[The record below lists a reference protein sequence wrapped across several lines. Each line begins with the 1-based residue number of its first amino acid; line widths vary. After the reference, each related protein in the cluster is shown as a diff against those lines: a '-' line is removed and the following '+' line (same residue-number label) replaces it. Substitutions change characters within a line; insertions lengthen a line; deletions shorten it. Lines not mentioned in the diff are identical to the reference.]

1 MPFIKLNFRPGV
13 NRDQTNYTNEGGWW
27 ACDKVRFLSGQ
38 PQKIGG
44 WQEVFNNTFL
54 GICRQ
59 MFGWISGSYDNFL
72 ALGTTKKV
80 YIETGTT
87 FYDVTPLRA
96 TTTAGDVTFA
106 AVNGSSVITVS
117 DTSFGS
123 SAGDFVTFSGAL
135 TLSGGL
141 STGTIAGTS
150 TGSATFTAVSQ
161 DSTSG
166 DGYGAEFTI
175 TADGAGGY
183 TLDAITTAGNAYA
196 VSDTLVILGT
206 DLGGATPANDAT
218 ITVTAVTSGNITA
231 AVLNQNYEIATVV
244 NANSYTIIAKDPNT
258 GSPVTANS
266 FDSGNGGASVVG
278 EYEIPIGNEINTFG
292 YGWGAGGW
300 SRGTWGSGATTPIV
314 ITQRDWWFDN
324 FEDNLIMNIRNGAI
338 YYWAYNGIP
347 STARAVLLSSLPDAA
362 DVPDNAMQTLVSQ
375 NDGHVLAFGCQPY
388 GAAPGVSDP
397 LLIRWASRNAPYFW
411 TPGNSVTVPPANA
424 DITSAGFIRISRGSR
439 IVRAIA
445 SRQEIVVFTNST
457 VYSLQFLGTN
467 EVFGLQELGD
477 NISILGP
484 RAVTTINNVVYW
496 MGQDKFYAYGGRV
509 ETLPCTLRNH
519 VFQNINFS
527 QADQIVCSTNE
538 AYTEVW
544 WFYPS
549 ANSNTVDSY
558 VVYNYLEN
566 IWYYGNLARTAW
578 IDNPLRPY
586 PQAVGYE
593 QLLFN
598 QEIGNDANGA
608 PIEAY
613 IESSDF
619 DIGDGEQFMLTRRM
633 IPDISFDASQ
643 SSTPEVTL
651 AIRPRNFP
659 GSTPQADSFDSQRV
673 IRSSVGT
680 YTNEIFVRARARQMA
695 LKISSDDLGVQ
706 WQLGSPRLDA
716 RTDGKQ

>member
-1 MPFIKLNFRPGV
+1 MPFIKLDFKPGV
-13 NRDQTNYTNEGGWW
+13 NRDQTNYRNEGGWW
-27 ACDKVRFLSGQ
+27 ACDKIRFLSGQ

-44 WQEVFNNTFL
+44 WLQIFNDTFL

-59 MFGWISGSYDNFL
+59 MFGWITTNSDNFL

-80 YIETGTT
+80 YIESGTT
-87 FYDVTPLRA
+87 FYDITPLRA

-106 AVNGSSVITVS
+106 ATDGSSVITVS

-123 SAGDFVTFSGAL
+123 SAGDFVTFSDAL
-135 TLSGGL
+135 TLSGGIT
-141 STGTIAGTS
+141 TGTIAGTS
-150 TGSATFTAVSQ
+150 TGSATFTTVSQ

-231 AVLNQNYEIATVV
+231 AVLNQNYEIATVI
-244 NANSYTIIAKDPNT
+244 NANSYTIIAKDPTT
-258 GSPVTANS
+258 GLPVTANAS
-266 FDSGNGGASVVG
+266 DSGNGGALVVG
-278 EYEIPIGNEINTFG
+278 EYEIPVGNEINFIG
-292 YGWGAGGW
+292 YGWGAGAW
-300 SRGTWGSGATTPIV
+300 SRGSWGSGSPTPVV

-324 FEDNLIMNIRNGAI
+324 FDNDLVMNIRNGPI
-338 YYWAYNGIP
+338 YYWVYNAIP
-347 STARAVLLSSLPDAA
+347 SSNRAVLLSSIMGAT
-362 DVPDNAMQTLVSQ
+362 DVPDSAMQTLISQ
-375 NDGHVLAFGCQPY
+375 NDKHLLAFGCQPY
-388 GAAPGVSDP
+388 NASPGVFDP
-397 LLIRWASRNAPYFW
+397 LLIRWASQDDPLMWEPLPTN
-411 TPGNSVTVPPANA
+411 
-424 DITSAGFIRISRGSR
+424 SAGFIRVSRGSK

-445 SRQEIVVFTNST
+445 SRQEIVVFTDST
-457 VYSLQFLGTN
+457 VYSLQFLGTSD
-467 EVFGLQELGD
+467 VFSLQELGD
-477 NISILGP
+477 NTSIIGP

-496 MGQDKFYAYGGRV
+496 MGQDKFYMYGGRV

-519 VFQNINFS
+519 VFQNINFN

-549 ANSNTVDSY
+549 ANSNTNDRY
-558 VVYNYLEN
+558 VVYNYLER
-566 IWYYGNLARTAW
+566 IWYYGNMARTAW
-578 IDNPLRPY
+578 IDNPLREY

-608 PIEAY
+608 PLEAY

-619 DIGDGEQFMLTRRM
+619 DLVDGEHFMLTRRM

-659 GSTPQADSFDSQRV
+659 GSTQQADSFDSQRV

-695 LKISSDDLGVQ
+695 LKISSDGLGVQ

-716 RTDGKQ
+716 RPDGKQ

>member
-44 WQEVFNNTFL
+44 WVQSFSDTFL

-59 MFGWISGSYDNFL
+59 MFGWITTNSDNFL

-80 YIETGTT
+80 YIESGTT
-87 FYDVTPLRA
+87 FYDITPLRA

-106 AVNGSSVITVS
+106 ATNGSSVITVS
-117 DTSFGS
+117 DTAFGS
-123 SAGDFVTFSGAL
+123 SAGDFVTFSG
-135 TLSGGL
+135 
-141 STGTIAGTS
+141 
-150 TGSATFTAVSQ
+150 V
-161 DSTSG
+161 D
-166 DGYGAEFTI
+166 
-175 TADGAGGY
+175 ADG
-183 TLDAITTAGNAYA
+183 
-196 VSDTLVILGT
+196 LGV
-206 DLGGATPANDAT
+206 G
-218 ITVTAVTSGNITA
+218 GNITQ
-231 AVLNQNYEIATVV
+231 AVLEQNYEIATVISV
-244 NANSYTIIAKDPNT
+244 NSYTIIAKDPTT
-258 GSPVTANS
+258 GLPVTANAS
-266 FDSGNGGASVVG
+266 DSGNGGALVVG
-278 EYEIPIGNEINTFG
+278 EYEIPVGNEINFIG
-292 YGWGAGGW
+292 YGWGAGAW
-300 SRGTWGSGATTPIV
+300 SRGGWGSGSSVPLV
-314 ITQRDWWFDN
+314 ILQRDWWFDN
-324 FEDNLIMNIRNGAI
+324 FDNDLVMNIRNGPI
-338 YYWAYNGIP
+338 YYWTYNAIP
-347 STARAVLLSSLPDAA
+347 STNRAVLLSSIMGAT
-362 DVPDNAMQTLVSQ
+362 DVPDNAMQILVSQ
-375 NDGHVLAFGCQPY
+375 NDKHLLAFGCQPY
-388 GAAPGVSDP
+388 NASPGVFDP
-397 LLIRWASRNAPYFW
+397 LLIRWASQDDPLMWEPLPTN
-411 TPGNSVTVPPANA
+411 
-424 DITSAGFIRISRGSR
+424 SAGFIRVSRGSK
-439 IVRAIA
+439 IVRVIA

-457 VYSLQFLGTN
+457 LYSLQYLGTSD
-467 EVFGLQELGD
+467 VFSLQELAD

-496 MGQDKFYAYGGRV
+496 MGQDKFYMYGGRV

-519 VFQNINFS
+519 VFQNINFNQS
-527 QADQIVCSTNE
+527 DQIICSTNE

-566 IWYYGNLARTAW
+566 IWYYGNMARTAW
-578 IDNPLRPY
+578 IDNPLRQY

-593 QLLFN
+593 RILFD
-598 QEIGNDANGA
+598 QEFGNNANGA
-608 PIEAY
+608 PLEAY

-633 IPDISFDASQ
+633 IPDINFDASQ

-659 GSTPQADSFDSQRV
+659 GSTQQADSFDSQRV
-673 IRSSVGT
+673 IKSSIGT

-695 LKISSDDLGVQ
+695 LKISSDALGVQ

>member
-1 MPFIKLNFRPGV
+1 MPFIKLDFKPGV
-13 NRDQTNYTNEGGWW
+13 NRDQTNYRNEGGWW
-27 ACDKVRFLSGQ
+27 ACDKIRFLSGQ

-44 WQEVFNNTFL
+44 WLQIFNNTFL

-59 MFGWISGSYDNFL
+59 MFGWITTNSDNFL

-80 YIETGTT
+80 YIESGTT
-87 FYDVTPLRA
+87 FYDITPLRA

-106 AVNGSSVITVS
+106 ATDGSSVITVS

-123 SAGDFVTFSGAL
+123 SAGDFVTFSDAL
-135 TLSGGL
+135 TLSGGIT
-141 STGTIAGTS
+141 TGTIAGTS
-150 TGSATFTAVSQ
+150 TGSATFTTVSQ

-231 AVLNQNYEIATVV
+231 AVLNQNYEIATVI
-244 NANSYTIIAKDPNT
+244 NANSYTIIAKDPTT
-258 GSPVTANS
+258 GLPVTANAS
-266 FDSGNGGASVVG
+266 DSGNGGALVVG
-278 EYEIPIGNEINTFG
+278 EYEIPVGNEINFIG
-292 YGWGAGGW
+292 YGWGAGAW
-300 SRGTWGSGATTPIV
+300 SRGSWGSGSPTPVV

-324 FEDNLIMNIRNGAI
+324 FDNDLVMNIRNGPI
-338 YYWAYNGIP
+338 YYWVYNAIP
-347 STARAVLLSSLPDAA
+347 SSNRAVLLSSIMGAT
-362 DVPDNAMQTLVSQ
+362 DVPDSAMQTLISQ
-375 NDGHVLAFGCQPY
+375 NDKHLLAFGCQPY
-388 GAAPGVSDP
+388 NASPGVFDP
-397 LLIRWASRNAPYFW
+397 LLIRWASQDDPLMWEPLPTN
-411 TPGNSVTVPPANA
+411 
-424 DITSAGFIRISRGSR
+424 SAGFIRVSRGSK

-445 SRQEIVVFTNST
+445 SRQEIVVFTDST
-457 VYSLQFLGTN
+457 VYSLQFLGTSD
-467 EVFGLQELGD
+467 VFSLQELGD
-477 NISILGP
+477 NTSIIGP

-496 MGQDKFYAYGGRV
+496 MGQDKFYMYGGRV

-519 VFQNINFS
+519 VFQNINFN

-549 ANSNTVDSY
+549 ANSNTNDRY
-558 VVYNYLEN
+558 VVYNYLER
-566 IWYYGNLARTAW
+566 IWYYGNMARTAW
-578 IDNPLRPY
+578 IDNPLREY

-608 PIEAY
+608 PLEAY

-619 DIGDGEQFMLTRRM
+619 DLVDGEHFMLTRRM

-659 GSTPQADSFDSQRV
+659 GSTQQADSFDSQRV

-695 LKISSDDLGVQ
+695 LKISSDGLGVQ

-716 RTDGKQ
+716 RPDGKQ

>member
-44 WQEVFNNTFL
+44 WVQSFNDTFL

-59 MFGWISGSYDNFL
+59 MFGWITTNSDNFL

-80 YIETGTT
+80 YIESGTT
-87 FYDVTPLRA
+87 FYDITPLRA

-106 AVNGSSVITVS
+106 ASNGSSVITVS
-117 DTSFGS
+117 DTAFGS
-123 SAGDFVTFSGAL
+123 SVGDFVTFSGVDAN
-135 TLSGGL
+135 GL
-141 STGTIAGTS
+141 GVG
-150 TGSATFTAVSQ
+150 
-161 DSTSG
+161 
-166 DGYGAEFTI
+166 
-175 TADGAGGY
+175 
-183 TLDAITTAGNAYA
+183 
-196 VSDTLVILGT
+196 
-206 DLGGATPANDAT
+206 
-218 ITVTAVTSGNITA
+218 GNITQ
-231 AVLNQNYEIATVV
+231 AVLEQNYEIATVISV
-244 NANSYTIIAKDPNT
+244 NSYTIIAKDPTT
-258 GSPVTANS
+258 GLPVTANAS
-266 FDSGNGGASVVG
+266 DSGNGGALVVG
-278 EYEIPIGNEINTFG
+278 EYEIPVGNEINFIG
-292 YGWGAGGW
+292 YGWGAGAW
-300 SRGTWGSGATTPIV
+300 SRGGWGSGSSVPLV
-314 ITQRDWWFDN
+314 ILQRDWWFDN
-324 FEDNLIMNIRNGAI
+324 FDNDLVMNIRNGPI
-338 YYWAYNGIP
+338 YYWTYNAIP
-347 STARAVLLSSLPDAA
+347 STNRAVLLSSIMGAT
-362 DVPDNAMQTLVSQ
+362 DVPDNAMQILVSQ
-375 NDGHVLAFGCQPY
+375 NDKHLLAFGCQPY
-388 GAAPGVSDP
+388 NASPGVFDP
-397 LLIRWASRNAPYFW
+397 LLIRWASQDDPLMWEPLPTN
-411 TPGNSVTVPPANA
+411 
-424 DITSAGFIRISRGSR
+424 SAGFIRVSRGSK

-457 VYSLQFLGTN
+457 LYSLQYLGTSD
-467 EVFGLQELGD
+467 VFSLQELAD

-496 MGQDKFYAYGGRV
+496 MGQDKFYMYGGRV

-519 VFQNINFS
+519 VFQNINFNQS
-527 QADQIVCSTNE
+527 DQIICSTNE

-566 IWYYGNLARTAW
+566 IWYYGNMARTAW
-578 IDNPLRPY
+578 IDNPLRQY

-593 QLLFN
+593 RILFD
-598 QEIGNDANGA
+598 QEFGNNANGA
-608 PIEAY
+608 PLEAY

-633 IPDISFDASQ
+633 IPDINFDASQ

-659 GSTPQADSFDSQRV
+659 GSTQQADSFDSQRV
-673 IRSSVGT
+673 IKSSIGT

-695 LKISSDDLGVQ
+695 LKISSDALGVQ